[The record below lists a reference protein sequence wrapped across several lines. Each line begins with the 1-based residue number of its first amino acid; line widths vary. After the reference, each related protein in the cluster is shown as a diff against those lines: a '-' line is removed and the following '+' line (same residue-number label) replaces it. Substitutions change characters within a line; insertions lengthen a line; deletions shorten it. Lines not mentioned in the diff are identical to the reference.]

1 VQKLKFKEELLM
13 EQLTIDNILA
23 FCAELRQQG
32 MTMEEIKALPIY
44 LGNDD
49 ELNGIHCG
57 WYTNL
62 VDIDNEEDEDLI
74 ELINEDR
81 HNIEL
86 KGKAILI
93 S

>member
-1 VQKLKFKEELLM
+1 M
-13 EQLTIDNILA
+13 QLTMNHILA
-23 FCAELRQQG
+23 FCAELRKQG
-32 MTMEEIKALPIY
+32 MTMEEIKKLPIY

-62 VDIDNEEDEDLI
+62 MDATNPEDADFV

-81 HNIEL
+81 CNNKIE
-86 KGKAILI
+86 GKAILI

>member
-1 VQKLKFKEELLM
+1 M
-13 EQLTIDNILA
+13 DQLTMGDVLT
-23 FCAELRQQG
+23 FCAELRQKG
-32 MTMEEIKALPIY
+32 MTMEEIKSLPIY

-62 VDIDNEEDEDLI
+62 VDTNNPEDADFV

-81 HNIEL
+81 CNIEL

>member
-1 VQKLKFKEELLM
+1 MQLKMGDIF
-13 EQLTIDNILA
+13 A
-23 FCAELRQQG
+23 FCAELRAQG

-44 LGNDD
+44 LGRDD
-49 ELNGIHCG
+49 ELNGIHTG

-62 VDIDNEEDEDLI
+62 VDVNNEEDADLV

-81 HNIEL
+81 CNIEL
-86 KGKAILI
+86 KGKAIII

>member
-1 VQKLKFKEELLM
+1 M
-13 EQLTIDNILA
+13 DQLTINDIFAL
-23 FCAELRQQG
+23 CARLRQTG

-49 ELNGIHCG
+49 ELNGIHTG
-57 WYTNL
+57 WAL
-62 VDIDNEEDEDLI
+62 DFVDANNTTDEDEFLV
-74 ELINEDR
+74 EMINEDS

-86 KGKAILI
+86 NGKAVVI

>member
-1 VQKLKFKEELLM
+1 M
-13 EQLTIDNILA
+13 EQLTIENILA
-23 FCAELRQQG
+23 FCAELRKQG

-62 VDIDNEEDEDLI
+62 VDIDNEEDEDLV

>member
-1 VQKLKFKEELLM
+1 MV
-13 EQLTIDNILA
+13 QLTLGQLLDFA
-23 FCAELRQQG
+23 AQLRREG
-32 MTMEEIKALPIY
+32 MTLEEFRALPIY

-62 VDIDNEEDEDLI
+62 MDVNNPEDADLV

-81 HNIEL
+81 CNIEL

>member
-1 VQKLKFKEELLM
+1 M
-13 EQLTIDNILA
+13 QLTMNHILA
-23 FCAELRQQG
+23 FCAELKAQG

-62 VDIDNEEDEDLI
+62 MDVNNPEDADFV

-81 HNIEL
+81 CNIEL

>member
-1 VQKLKFKEELLM
+1 MQLKM
-13 EQLTIDNILA
+13 ENILA
-23 FCAELRQQG
+23 FCSELRAQG
-32 MTMEEIKALPIY
+32 ITMEEIKELPIY

-57 WYTNL
+57 WYTSL
-62 VDIDNEEDEDLI
+62 VDPNNPEDADLV

-81 HNIEL
+81 CNIKL
-86 KGKAILI
+86 DGKAILI

>member
-1 VQKLKFKEELLM
+1 M
-13 EQLTIDNILA
+13 GQLTLGQILDFVA
-23 FCAELRQQG
+23 QLRREG
-32 MTMEEIKALPIY
+32 MTLEEFRNLPIY

-57 WYTNL
+57 WYMNL
-62 VDIDNEEDEDLI
+62 VDPNNSEDADLV

-81 HNIEL
+81 CNIEL

>member
-1 VQKLKFKEELLM
+1 M
-13 EQLTIDNILA
+13 QLTMNHILA
-23 FCAELRQQG
+23 FCAELRAKG
-32 MTMEEIKALPIY
+32 MTMEEIKELPIY

-62 VDIDNEEDEDLI
+62 VDINNPEDADLV

-81 HNIEL
+81 CNIKI

>member
-1 VQKLKFKEELLM
+1 MK
-13 EQLTIDNILA
+13 QLTLNDILVFA
-23 FCAELRQQG
+23 NTLRHQG
-32 MTMEEIKALPIY
+32 MTLDEIKALPVY
-44 LGNDD
+44 LGDDD

-62 VDIDNEEDEDLI
+62 VDADDTEDEDNVYMV
-74 ELINEDR
+74 ELINENR
-81 HNIEL
+81 CNIKLE

>member
-1 VQKLKFKEELLM
+1 M
-13 EQLTIDNILA
+13 QLTMNHILA
-23 FCAELRQQG
+23 FCAELRAKG

-44 LGNDD
+44 LGDDD

-62 VDIDNEEDEDLI
+62 VDANDTEDEDNAYTV
-74 ELINEDR
+74 ELINER
-81 HNIEL
+81 RGNIEL

>member
-1 VQKLKFKEELLM
+1 M
-13 EQLTIDNILA
+13 EQLTIENILA
-23 FCAELRQQG
+23 FCAELRKQG

>member
-1 VQKLKFKEELLM
+1 MQLKMGDIF
-13 EQLTIDNILA
+13 A
-23 FCAELRQQG
+23 FCAELRQKG
-32 MTMEEIKALPIY
+32 MTMEEIKELPIY

-62 VDIDNEEDEDLI
+62 VDIDNEEDADLV

>member
-1 VQKLKFKEELLM
+1 M
-13 EQLTIDNILA
+13 EQLTMNHILA
-23 FCAELRQQG
+23 FCAELRKQG
-32 MTMEEIKALPIY
+32 MTMEEIKELPIY

-62 VDIDNEEDEDLI
+62 VDINNEEDANLV

-81 HNIEL
+81 CNIEL

>member
-1 VQKLKFKEELLM
+1 M
-13 EQLTIDNILA
+13 ENILA
-23 FCAELRQQG
+23 FCAELRAKG
-32 MTMEEIKALPIY
+32 MTMEEIRALPIY

-62 VDIDNEEDEDLI
+62 VDPSNEEDADLV
-74 ELINEDR
+74 EMINEDR
-81 HNIEL
+81 CNIKIE
-86 KGKAILI
+86 GKAILI

>member
-1 VQKLKFKEELLM
+1 M
-13 EQLTIDNILA
+13 DQLTINDILA
-23 FCAELRQQG
+23 LCARLRQSG

-49 ELNGIHCG
+49 ELNGIHTA
-57 WYTNL
+57 WALDFVDSNNTTEDDEWL
-62 VDIDNEEDEDLI
+62 VEM
-74 ELINEDR
+74 INEDS

-86 KGKAILI
+86 NGKAVLI

>member
-1 VQKLKFKEELLM
+1 M

-23 FCAELRQQG
+23 FCAELRKQG

>member
-1 VQKLKFKEELLM
+1 M
-13 EQLTIDNILA
+13 QLTMNHILA
-23 FCAELRQQG
+23 FCAELRKQG

-44 LGNDD
+44 IGDDD

-62 VDIDNEEDEDLI
+62 VDANDTEDEDNVYTV
-74 ELINEDR
+74 ELINER
-81 HNIEL
+81 RGNIEL